1 MLSLSWLQLLIMI
14 FLFGAA
20 FRAPWLVYFA
30 TAVGAVFGAAEWWRR
45 RSLDGVSYHRR
56 LRYRRGFPGEQLE
69 LTIDVENRKP
79 LPLSWLRATDPWPGP
94 VSPQGEVLPPNHRQR
109 LAGSLVNVYS
119 LRWFER
125 VRRPVTL
132 LLRERGIY
140 PLGPVEL
147 ESGDLFGM
155 YRTAKEQMGQEY
167 LTVFPELLPLNQLQL
182 KADDPFGDRAARR
195 PLFEDPNRTMGVR
208 RYHPEDGFRRIH
220 WPATARTGELQSRV
234 YQPVTARVMVVCLNV
249 ATGHQPWLGYSP
261 GLLELMVK
269 AAATL
274 AYAGVQAGVEVGLYS
289 NGCLAHADQPFRIPP
304 GRTPAHLAALL
315 QALAGAT
322 PYVSST
328 FEKFLLRAQA
338 EIPYGASLVILTAM
352 LPLSLQDVLLRL
364 RRYRPSIRL
373 YLAGP
378 EPPPNLPG
386 IGCLHLPFV
395 EAKDD

>member
-1 MLSLSWLQLLIMI
+1 MLSASWLQLLVVI

-20 FRAPWLVYFA
+20 ARVPWLVYFA

-45 RSLDGVSYHRR
+45 RSLDGVSYQRR
-56 LRYRRGFPGEQLE
+56 MRYRRGFPGEQLE
-69 LTIDVENRKP
+69 LSIEVENRKP
-79 LPLSWLRATDPWPGP
+79 LPLSWLRASDPWPGSI
-94 VSPQGEVLPPNHRQR
+94 SPEGETLPPDPHQH

-147 ESGDLFGM
+147 ESGDLFGI
-155 YRTAKEQMGQEY
+155 YRSTVERTGQEY
-167 LTVFPELLPLNQLQL
+167 VTVFPELLPMNLLQL
-182 KADDPFGDRAARR
+182 KADDPFGDRSARR

-234 YQPVTARVMVVCLNV
+234 YQPVTARVMAVCLNV

-274 AYAGVQAGVEVGLYS
+274 AYAGVQAGTEVGLYS

-322 PYVSST
+322 PYVGQP

-338 EIPYGASLVILTAM
+338 EIPYGASLVILTAL
-352 LPLSLQDVLLRL
+352 LPPSLQDVLLRL
-364 RRYRPSIRL
+364 RQYRPSIRL
-373 YLAGP
+373 YLVGP
-378 EPPPNLPG
+378 EPPPSLPG
-386 IGCLHLPFV
+386 INCLHLPYI
-395 EAKDD
+395 EGKDE